1 MYQKKNK
8 ECGIFNRYNTYYFS
22 NGGGGVFAYFYIESM
37 IDMWN
42 EMTLAQKII
51 MIIALV
57 ILLAVNINL
66 IITLIYRIL

>member
-22 NGGGGVFAYFYIESM
+22 NGGGVFAYFYIESM